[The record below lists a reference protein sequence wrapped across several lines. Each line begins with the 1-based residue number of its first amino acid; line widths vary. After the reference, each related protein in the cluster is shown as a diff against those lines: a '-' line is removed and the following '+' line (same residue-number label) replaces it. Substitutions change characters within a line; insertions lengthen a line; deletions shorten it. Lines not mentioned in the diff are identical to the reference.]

1 MISSTLLPLVHPPN
15 PPTPPR
21 RPNNFETADDKAP
34 APAMAIAINDVIKAF
49 FAMMAIPAMAKTAR
63 AANFN
68 FKSPNNGNNFFII
81 FFFVR
86 PSTTKARTD
95 SFTSSGMA
103 LARLR
108 PALEKSQLIEPN
120 GIERKSN
127 IYIYL
132 FRSKR

>member
-1 MISSTLLPLVHPPN
+1 MISSTLLPCDHPPS
-15 PPTPPR
+15 PPAPPR
-21 RPNNFETADDKAP
+21 RPNNFDTAPDKAP

-49 FAMMAIPAMAKTAR
+49 LAMIAIPAMAKTAR

-68 FKSPNNGNNFFII
+68 FKRPNNGNNFLMI

-95 SFTSSGMA
+95 SLTSSGMA

-108 PALEKSQLIEPN
+108 PAVAKSQLTDPEHHKNHKKI
-120 GIERKSN
+120 K
-127 IYIYL
+127 
-132 FRSKR
+132 